1 MSGFRGGCLCGAV
14 RYHSP
19 EDPIVTIN
27 CHCDDCRRSTGAVFS
42 TNVMVPED
50 HLHVEG
56 ETRRYEHTADSG
68 NVMTKSFC
76 PTCGALLFGTSSGRH
91 NIVSI
96 RAGTMDDPDKITPS
110 VNVFM
115 DRRIPTTMID
125 EGLVAWQRMPAD
137 KPRGDVLSS
146 PCKPPWTVRRIRS

>member
-1 MSGFRGGCLCGAV
+1 MAGFKGGCLCGAV
-14 RYHSP
+14 RYHSQ

-50 HLHVEG
+50 RLLVEG
-56 ETRRYEHTADSG
+56 ETRQYEHGADSG
-68 NVMTKSFC
+68 NIMTKSFC

-96 RAGTMDDPDKITPS
+96 RAGTIDDPRKITPS
-110 VNVFM
+110 VNVYL
-115 DRRIPTTMID
+115 DRRIPTTVID
-125 EGLVAWQRMPAD
+125 EGLVGWQRMPAN
-137 KPRGDVLSS
+137 KPWETS
-146 PCKPPWTVRRIRS
+146 

>member
-1 MSGFRGGCLCGAV
+1 MPGFKGGCLCGGV
-14 RYHSP
+14 RYHSK

-27 CHCDDCRRSTGAVFS
+27 CYCDDCRRSTGAVFS

-50 HLHVEG
+50 SLQVEG

-96 RAGTMDDPDKITPS
+96 RAGTMDDPDKITPT

-115 DRRIPTTMID
+115 DRRIPTTKID

-137 KPRGDVLSS
+137 KPWETS
-146 PCKPPWTVRRIRS
+146 

>member
-1 MSGFRGGCLCGAV
+1 MAGFKGGCLCGAV
-14 RYHSP
+14 RYHSQ

-50 HLHVEG
+50 RLLVEG
-56 ETRRYEHTADSG
+56 ETRQYEHGADSG
-68 NVMTKSFC
+68 NIMTKSFC

-96 RAGTMDDPDKITPS
+96 RAGTIDDQRKIIPS
-110 VNVFM
+110 VNVYL
-115 DRRIPTTMID
+115 DRQIPTTVID
-125 EGLVAWQRMPAD
+125 EGLVGWQRMPAN
-137 KPRGDVLSS
+137 KPWETS
-146 PCKPPWTVRRIRS
+146 